1 MTTLTFL
8 GSQIAYQ
15 PTTIKTSTDQ
25 NNVLKYRG
33 AIYQPHQ
40 AIATSTAQTGL
51 KFRGV
56 AY

>member
-8 GSQIAYQ
+8 GSYVSYQ
-15 PTTIKTSTDQ
+15 PTRIATTSERGYA
-25 NNVLKYRG
+25 LKYRG
-33 AIYQPHQ
+33 VEFSPRQP
-40 AIATSTAQTGL
+40 IAANPMAKGL